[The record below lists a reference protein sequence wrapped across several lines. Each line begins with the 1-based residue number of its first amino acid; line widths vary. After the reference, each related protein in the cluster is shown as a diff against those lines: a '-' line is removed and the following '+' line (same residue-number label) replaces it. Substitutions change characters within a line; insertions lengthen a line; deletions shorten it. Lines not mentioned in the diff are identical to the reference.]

1 MRDCKSFFK
10 GMSILPYIIMVWLP
24 LFFSWRETVEQIRL
38 SKIDIAKSPKLFT
51 SAKERSFSLRTLKR
65 YITFATVKHSIHP
78 FKTKRKG
85 LIYVGTII
93 SQPGLS

>member
-1 MRDCKSFFK
+1 MIQRNTRYSHTTNAGNGGIKTID
-10 GMSILPYIIMVWLP
+10 
-24 LFFSWRETVEQIRL
+24 LFSPDDLTWTSR
-38 SKIDIAKSPKLFT
+38 IDIVKSPKLFT
-51 SAKERSFSLRTLKR
+51 SAKKRSFSLRTLKR

-78 FKTKRKG
+78 FKTERKG